1 MTATSERVRPDPDRE
16 GVPSLRA
23 PVVAG
28 LTTIALGFGGFFGWA
43 FAARLDNAAVS
54 QATLV
59 VSSKR
64 KTASH
69 FEGGILKA
77 ILRQEGDV
85 VAAGDPLLLL
95 DDTRARAEL
104 QQLRAKRVGLEARL
118 ARLEAE
124 AANKPALV
132 FGDEVTGIATTIT
145 AAVIGA
151 ESRLFAARREV
162 YEGKTAIQSRVIE
175 QCQAEIEA
183 LDAQIA
189 ATVRQRELIEGELK
203 ILSDLWAKNYV
214 KRTQVVDTQTR
225 QSELA
230 GKAGEL
236 AARRAKAEQAMAG
249 AKLEILSIGL
259 DRQNEI
265 ANDTQTAQ
273 LALSEVLDRTIAA
286 EDVLR
291 RLVVTAPQDGAVQN
305 LRFRTIGGAIGAGE
319 GIVDIVPGQET
330 LLVEARVEPRDI
342 DIVHVGA
349 ETRVRLTAFNSRLVP
364 PLPATVTY
372 VAADQSVDDKTGYAY
387 FIVRSELS
395 APDVRAAHATL
406 YPGMPAEVV
415 IVNGRRRAIDYLV
428 APITESFNR
437 AFRED

>member
-1 MTATSERVRPDPDRE
+1 MR
-16 GVPSLRA
+16 GPSLRV
-23 PVVAG
+23 PLVAG

-54 QATLV
+54 QATVV

-77 ILRQEGDV
+77 ILKNEGDA
-85 VAAGDPLLLL
+85 VAVGDPLLLL
-95 DDTRARAEL
+95 DDTRARSEL
-104 QQLRAKRVGLEARL
+104 QQLRAKRVGLQARL
-118 ARLEAE
+118 ARLDAE
-124 AANKPALV
+124 QRGERALV
-132 FGDEVTGIATTIT
+132 FGEDVAGITTAIT

-151 ESRLFAARREV
+151 ETRLFAARREV

-175 QCQAEIEA
+175 QGQAEIEA
-183 LDAQIA
+183 LDAQIT
-189 ATVRQRELIEGELK
+189 ATVRQRELIDGELRV
-203 ILSDLWAKNYV
+203 LNDLWVKNYV
-214 KRTQVVDTQTR
+214 KRTQVVDVQTR

-259 DRQNEI
+259 DRQNEV
-265 ANDTQTAQ
+265 ANDLQTTQ
-273 LALSEVLDRTIAA
+273 LALSEVLDRTVAA
-286 EDVLR
+286 EDVLK
-291 RLVVTAPQDGAVQN
+291 RLVVTAPQDGIVTN

-319 GIVDIVPGQET
+319 PIVDIVPGQET

-349 ETRVRLTAFNSRLVP
+349 DTQVRLTAFNSRLIP
-364 PLPATVTY
+364 PLPARVTY
-372 VAADQSVDDKTGYAY
+372 VAADQSVDDKNGVAY
-387 FIVRSELS
+387 FIVRSEITPAGLQ
-395 APDVRAAHATL
+395 AARTTL
-406 YPGMPAEVV
+406 YPGMPAEIV
-415 IVNGRRRAIDYLV
+415 IVNGHRRAIDYLV
-428 APITESFNR
+428 APIAESFNR